1 MKIKFLAI
9 ASAVLLALCL
19 SLVASAGSVT
29 DTDGDLVPD
38 GFDNCTLVANGPNQ
52 DSNQVDTDGDGYG
65 NACDCDF
72 IAPAPGNGTVLGDD
86 IVAILGAFNTNEQ
99 LYDITGDGIVLGN
112 DIVACF
118 NVFNGS
124 PGPSGLN
131 P

>member
-19 SLVASAGSVT
+19 SLVASAGSVV

-38 GFDNCTLVANGPNQ
+38 GFDNCTQVPNGPNQ

-72 IAPAPGNGTVLGDD
+72 VAPEPGNGIVLGDD
-86 IVAILGAFNTNEQ
+86 IVSIFNAFNTNSAVH
-99 LYDITGDGIVLGN
+99 DITGDGIVLGN

-118 NVFNGS
+118 NAFNQP
-124 PGPSGLN
+124 PGPSGVA